1 MSFNRTTFR
10 LKQTKIESATQSCGL
25 PNRNISVTKNGTR
38 QPICYAANLGP
49 PDFAWGK
56 I

>member
-10 LKQTKIESATQSCGL
+10 LKRIKIEPPAPRAGL

-38 QPICYAANLGP
+38 QPICYAASLGP